1 MTVKEKIDQLRADL
15 HRHNYNYYVLNA
27 PEISDK
33 EFDNRMR
40 ELQELEKE
48 HPEYQDD
55 NSPTM
60 RVGSDLNKNFT
71 QVAHKYPM
79 LSLGNTYS
87 ESEVTDFYDR
97 VKKALNEDFE
107 ICCELKY
114 DGTSISLTYENG
126 KLVRAVTRGDGEKG
140 DDVTDNVK
148 TIRTIPLVLHGSY
161 PESFEIRGEILMPW
175 EVFEE
180 LNREKEVREEPLFAN
195 PRNAASGTLKL
206 QNSAIVASRKLD
218 AYLYYLLGE
227 ELPCDGHYENLQAAA
242 GWGFK
247 TSEHMKKAHSLEEVF
262 EYIRYW
268 DTERKNLPVATDGIV
283 LKVNSMRQQKNLGFT
298 AKSPRWAIAYK
309 FQAERALTRLNKVTY
324 QVGRTGAVTPVAN
337 LDPVQLSGTIVKRAS
352 LHNADIIEGLDL
364 HIGDMV
370 YVEKGG
376 EIIPKITGVDKDARS
391 MLIGEKVKFI
401 THCPECGSKLI
412 RYEGE
417 AAHYCPNET
426 SCPPQIKG
434 KIEHF
439 ISRKAMNIDGLGPE
453 TVDMFYRLGLIKNT
467 ADLYQLTADDIK
479 NLDRMGEKSA
489 ENIIKGIEASKEVPF
504 ERVLFALG
512 IRFVGETVAKKI
524 AKSFNDIDELENAN
538 LEKLINIDEI
548 GEKIAQSILTYFAN
562 PLNRELI
569 ERLKSTGLQLYRRE
583 EDLSGYTD
591 KLAGQ
596 SIVISGVFT
605 HHSRDEYK
613 ELIEKNGG
621 KVGSDEVTIC
631 FQELEPAQLEISF
644 EGLKVDKKVVVEN
657 WIANFPTFEF
667 EGVGAVIKGEL
678 KGENVPE
685 DYVAELEVYFND
697 RLIEVC
703 KLPLKYNHRKHELFF
718 NYVQSYGKYTVTCK
732 WVNPVEGADIWVR
745 DVISYTTDK

>member
-33 EFDNRMR
+33 EFDDRMR
-40 ELQELEKE
+40 ELQDLEKE

-180 LNREKEVREEPLFAN
+180 LNREKEAREEPLFAN

-562 PLNRELI
+562 PLNHELI

-621 KVGSDEVTIC
+621 KNVGS
-631 FQELEPAQLEISF
+631 ISAKTSF
-644 EGLKVDKKVVVEN
+644 IL
-657 WIANFPTFEF
+657 A
-667 EGVGAVIKGEL
+667 
-678 KGENVPE
+678 GENMGPAKLEKAHKLGIKLMSE
-685 DYVAELEVYFND
+685 DEFLT
-697 RLIEVC
+697 LI
-703 KLPLKYNHRKHELFF
+703 
-718 NYVQSYGKYTVTCK
+718 S
-732 WVNPVEGADIWVR
+732 
-745 DVISYTTDK
+745 

>member
-1 MTVKEKIDQLRADL
+1 MPKTIQRIYDCKRKIDQLRIQL
-15 HRHNYNYYVLNA
+15 HQHNYNYYVLNA

-33 EFDNRMR
+33 EFDDLMR
-40 ELQELEKE
+40 ELQTLEQE
-48 HPEYQDD
+48 HPEYKDE

-60 RVGSDLNKNFT
+60 RVGSDINKNFT

-79 LSLGNTYS
+79 LSLSNTYS
-87 ESEVTDFYDR
+87 ENEVTDFYDR
-97 VKKALNEDFE
+97 VRKALNEDFE
-107 ICCELKY
+107 ICCEMKY

-126 KLVRAVTRGDGEKG
+126 KLIRAVTRGDGEKG

-148 TIRTIPLVLHGSY
+148 TIRSIPLILHGNNY
-161 PESFEIRGEILMPW
+161 PDVFEIRGEILMPW

-180 LNREKEVREEPLFAN
+180 LNREKEAREEPLFAN

-218 AYLYYLLGE
+218 AYLYYLLGDN
-227 ELPCDGHYENLQAAA
+227 LPTDGHYENLQEATK
-242 GWGFK
+242 WGFK
-247 TSEHMKKAHSLEEVF
+247 ISPLMRKCQTLQEVF
-262 EYIRYW
+262 DFINYW
-268 DTERKNLPVATDGIV
+268 NVERKNLNVATDGIV
-283 LKVNSMRQQKNLGFT
+283 LKVNSLKQQKNLGFT

-309 FQAERALTRLNKVTY
+309 FQAERALTRLNTVSY

-337 LDPVQLSGTIVKRAS
+337 LDPVQLSGTVVKRAS

-376 EIIPKITGVDKDARS
+376 EIIPKITGVDVAARF
-391 MLIGEKVKFI
+391 MIGEKVKFI

-426 SCPPQIKG
+426 ACPPQIKG

-453 TVDMFYRLGLIKNT
+453 TVDMFYRLDLIHNT
-467 ADLYQLTADDIK
+467 ADLYQLTTDDIK
-479 NLDRMGEKSA
+479 NLDRMGDKSA
-489 ENIIKGIEASKEVPF
+489 ENIIKGIMQSKEIPF
-504 ERVLFALG
+504 ERVIFALG

-524 AKSFNDIDELENAN
+524 AKSFKDIVELENAD
-538 LEKLINIDEI
+538 LETLVSIDEI
-548 GEKIAQSILTYFAN
+548 GEKIAQSILNYFAN
-562 PLNRELI
+562 DSNRKLI
-569 ERLKSTGLQLYRRE
+569 DRLKIAGLQLYRPE
-583 EDLSGYTD
+583 EDLSEHTD

-613 ELIEKNGG
+613 DLIEKHGG
-621 KVGSDEVTIC
+621 KNVGSISAKTSFILAGDNMGPAK
-631 FQELEPAQLEISF
+631 LEKANKLGIKIMNEEEF
-644 EGLKVDKKVVVEN
+644 LK
-657 WIANFPTFEF
+657 
-667 EGVGAVIKGEL
+667 
-678 KGENVPE
+678 
-685 DYVAELEVYFND
+685 
-697 RLIEVC
+697 LI
-703 KLPLKYNHRKHELFF
+703 L
-718 NYVQSYGKYTVTCK
+718 
-732 WVNPVEGADIWVR
+732 
-745 DVISYTTDK
+745 

>member
-1 MTVKEKIDQLRADL
+1 MTEIERIDQLREEL

-27 PEISDK
+27 PEITDQ
-33 EFDNRMR
+33 EFDKLMR
-40 ELQELEKE
+40 ELQDLEEK
-48 HPEYQDD
+48 HPEHRDE
-55 NSPTM
+55 NSPSM
-60 RVGSDLNKNFT
+60 RVGSDINKNFM
-71 QVAHKYPM
+71 QVVHKYPM

-87 ESEVTDFYDR
+87 ENEVTDFYER

-114 DGTSISLTYENG
+114 DGTSISLTYEDG

-148 TIRTIPLVLHGSY
+148 TIRTIPLVLHGNY
-161 PESFEIRGEILMPW
+161 PKSFEIRGEILMPW
-175 EVFEE
+175 VVFEE
-180 LNREKEVREEPLFAN
+180 LNREKEAREEPLFAN

-242 GWGFK
+242 SWGFK
-247 TSEHMKKAHSLEEVF
+247 TSEHTRKAHSLEEVF
-262 EYIRYW
+262 EYINYW

-283 LKVNSMRQQKNLGFT
+283 LKVNSLRQQKNLGFT

-309 FQAERALTRLNKVTY
+309 FQAERALTRLNRVTY

-412 RYEGE
+412 RFEGE

-426 SCPPQIKG
+426 ACPPQIKG

-453 TVDMFYRLGLIKNT
+453 TVDMFYRLGLIKDT
-467 ADLYQLTADDIK
+467 ADLYQLKTDDIK
-479 NLDRMGEKSA
+479 NLERMGEKSA
-489 ENIIKGIEASKEVPF
+489 ENIVNGIAASKEVPF

-524 AKSFNDIDELENAN
+524 AKSFTDIEELENAD
-538 LEKLINIDEI
+538 LEKLKNIDEI
-548 GEKIAQSILTYFAN
+548 GEKIAQSIITYFSN
-562 PLNRELI
+562 PANRELV
-569 ERLKSTGLQLYRRE
+569 ERLKSNGLQLHRTE

-613 ELIEKNGG
+613 EMIEKNGG
-621 KVGSDEVTIC
+621 KNVGS
-631 FQELEPAQLEISF
+631 ISSKTSF
-644 EGLKVDKKVVVEN
+644 IL
-657 WIANFPTFEF
+657 A
-667 EGVGAVIKGEL
+667 
-678 KGENVPE
+678 GENMGPAKLEKAQKLGVKIMSE
-685 DYVAELEVYFND
+685 DEFLAL
-697 RLIEVC
+697 L
-703 KLPLKYNHRKHELFF
+703 
-718 NYVQSYGKYTVTCK
+718 S
-732 WVNPVEGADIWVR
+732 
-745 DVISYTTDK
+745 

>member
-33 EFDNRMR
+33 EFDDRMR

-161 PESFEIRGEILMPW
+161 PELFEIRGEILMPW

-180 LNREKEVREEPLFAN
+180 LNREKEAREEPLFAN

-479 NLDRMGEKSA
+479 NLDHMGEKSA

-621 KVGSDEVTIC
+621 KNVGS
-631 FQELEPAQLEISF
+631 ISAKTSF
-644 EGLKVDKKVVVEN
+644 IL
-657 WIANFPTFEF
+657 A
-667 EGVGAVIKGEL
+667 
-678 KGENVPE
+678 GENMGPAKLEKAHKLGIKLMSE
-685 DYVAELEVYFND
+685 DEFLT
-697 RLIEVC
+697 LI
-703 KLPLKYNHRKHELFF
+703 
-718 NYVQSYGKYTVTCK
+718 S
-732 WVNPVEGADIWVR
+732 
-745 DVISYTTDK
+745 

>member
-33 EFDNRMR
+33 EFDDRMR

-180 LNREKEVREEPLFAN
+180 LNREKEAREEPLFAN

-467 ADLYQLTADDIK
+467 ADLYQLTAADIK
-479 NLDRMGEKSA
+479 NQDRMGEKSA

-548 GEKIAQSILTYFAN
+548 GEKIAQSILAYFAN

-621 KVGSDEVTIC
+621 KNVGS
-631 FQELEPAQLEISF
+631 ISAKTSF
-644 EGLKVDKKVVVEN
+644 IL
-657 WIANFPTFEF
+657 A
-667 EGVGAVIKGEL
+667 
-678 KGENVPE
+678 GENMGPAKLEKAHKLGIKLMSE
-685 DYVAELEVYFND
+685 DEFLT
-697 RLIEVC
+697 LI
-703 KLPLKYNHRKHELFF
+703 
-718 NYVQSYGKYTVTCK
+718 S
-732 WVNPVEGADIWVR
+732 
-745 DVISYTTDK
+745 